1 DVGVEHV
8 LLKRAQSASDGC
20 DLLDRVGDHLLRLHG
35 VSTDQRVVPAAAQ
48 ARKEAIDRVA
58 QLGGGDGAD
67 ADVDLSLA
75 VDFRTDLEL
84 GSAAGDGEA
93 GPGRVDRRA
102 ER

>member
-1 DVGVEHV
+1 F
-8 LLKRAQSASDGC
+8 L
-20 DLLDRVGDHLLRLHG
+20 
-35 VSTDQRVVPAAAQ
+35 PAAAQ

-102 ER
+102 ERRVQRKAHVQITIAKRRGEPVHFGLRAVDVHAGVLTKILV